1 MTVGHRMPDGWERDQ
16 QATGVVGADSAASR
30 EREREREKGEGRER
44 EREREWAC
52 AVPVADAVLLYTPSL
67 AVRDNTGHRA
77 LAQGSHQIEISTLR

>member
-30 EREREREKGEGRER
+30 EGERRMREREGKGRG
-44 EREREWAC
+44 REWAC

>member
-1 MTVGHRMPDGWERDQ
+1 MGERAAGNGSSRSRLSRQ
-16 QATGVVGADSAASR
+16 QR
-30 EREREREKGEGRER
+30 ERERRER
-44 EREREWAC
+44 EGRGRGREWAC